1 MLEIE
6 ETVRSAD
13 GWKEESSERCSRAR
27 LPWRNLL
34 GFNITLCYY
43 GYLIKAVDF
52 ELVADSNRSLV
63 SMHEKGETD
72 E

>member
-6 ETVRSAD
+6 ETARSAD

-34 GFNITLCYY
+34 GFNITPCYY
-43 GYLIKAVDF
+43 GYLLIRAIP
-52 ELVADSNRSLV
+52 EAGV
-63 SMHEKGETD
+63 SWYAFDLTILMRRF
-72 E
+72 